1 MEDGRVS
8 VTITVTRADGKS
20 VTKTWNFVIGE
31 TNYQMLFGQLHSHNG
46 EYSDGAGT
54 LSMALDYIASLPESA
69 NVDFVAFTDHSNYFD
84 TTDAPNPA
92 EALHDMTKAT
102 AFSQERWATYK
113 NTVAQFNETHEGIIG
128 LAGFEMTWSGGPGH
142 INTFA
147 TKGIV
152 SRNNKTLNNKSG
164 DAGMKEYYACWR
176 RTRARTPSPSSTIR
190 ARCSATSPDF
200 NYWNPKP
207 TAACT
212 SLRSVTA
219 KARSAGP
226 VTIPA
231 TSSTRWHWTRAGI
244 WLRPTTRTTTRQS
257 GATPTMPATSFLLSR
272 PRRRASTMRSATTVS
287 TQRRTRT
294 LRLGY
299 TVNDLPMGTIIESV
313 PEMLKFDVSV
323 MDPDEQD
330 SISKVELIVNS
341 GKVAYTWDD
350 PAELAAGILTVELKP
365 EYSYYYVKV
374 TEADGDLAVTAPVWV
389 GESLQLGITE
399 MTVDST
405 NPIVGETV
413 TLTTKL
419 YNKESSDAQ
428 IKSVV
433 YTTEGS
439 KVLFTDTT
447 PRVLSADS
455 SVSIDWKYVT
465 ELAKKTTIT
474 VTVVV
479 EMEGKEYTFSA
490 AVDLDVQD
498 VSSLAYVGVDASH
511 NNEYVS
517 GYNKGLMGNF
527 TTIAADSTVRVDML
541 DTSEKLIAACKD
553 GKYAALVITPPSRR
567 VAEGKDYTEAGAQG
581 SG

>member
-1 MEDGRVS
+1 
-8 VTITVTRADGKS
+8 
-20 VTKTWNFVIGE
+20 
-31 TNYQMLFGQLHSHNG
+31 
-46 EYSDGAGT
+46 
-54 LSMALDYIASLPESA
+54 
-69 NVDFVAFTDHSNYFD
+69 
-84 TTDAPNPA
+84 
-92 EALHDMTKAT
+92 
-102 AFSQERWATYK
+102 
-113 NTVAQFNETHEGIIG
+113 
-128 LAGFEMTWSGGPGH
+128 
-142 INTFA
+142 
-147 TKGIV
+147 
-152 SRNNKTLNNKSG
+152 
-164 DAGMKEYYACWR
+164 
-176 RTRARTPSPSSTIR
+176 
-190 ARCSATSPDF
+190 
-200 NYWNPKP
+200 
-207 TAACT
+207 
-212 SLRSVTA
+212 
-219 KARSAGP
+219 
-226 VTIPA
+226 
-231 TSSTRWHWTRAGI
+231 
-244 WLRPTTRTTTRQS
+244 
-257 GATPTMPATSFLLSR
+257 
-272 PRRRASTMRSATTVS
+272 
-287 TQRRTRT
+287 
-294 LRLGY
+294 
-299 TVNDLPMGTIIESV
+299 
-313 PEMLKFDVSV
+313 
-323 MDPDEQD
+323 
-330 SISKVELIVNS
+330 
-341 GKVAYTWDD
+341 
-350 PAELAAGILTVELKP
+350 
-365 EYSYYYVKV
+365 
-374 TEADGDLAVTAPVWV
+374 
-389 GESLQLGITE
+389 

-553 GKYAALVITPPSRR
+553 GQIRGSGHHAALSPCCGRQGLHRS
-567 VAEGKDYTEAGAQG
+567 GAQG

>member
-1 MEDGRVS
+1 M
-8 VTITVTRADGKS
+8 
-20 VTKTWNFVIGE
+20 
-31 TNYQMLFGQLHSHNG
+31 
-46 EYSDGAGT
+46 
-54 LSMALDYIASLPESA
+54 
-69 NVDFVAFTDHSNYFD
+69 
-84 TTDAPNPA
+84 
-92 EALHDMTKAT
+92 
-102 AFSQERWATYK
+102 
-113 NTVAQFNETHEGIIG
+113 
-128 LAGFEMTWSGGPGH
+128 
-142 INTFA
+142 
-147 TKGIV
+147 
-152 SRNNKTLNNKSG
+152 
-164 DAGMKEYYACWR
+164 
-176 RTRARTPSPSSTIR
+176 
-190 ARCSATSPDF
+190 
-200 NYWNPKP
+200 
-207 TAACT
+207 
-212 SLRSVTA
+212 RSVTGEGQIGGSGYYPSYEQYTLALDKGWHLAPSNNQDNHKA
-219 KARSAGP
+219 KWGNANDARD
-226 VTIPA
+226 VLFVEQA
-231 TSSTRWHWTRAGI
+231 TEEGI
-244 WLRPTTRTTTRQS
+244 YDAIRNYRVY
-257 GATPTMPATSFLLSR
+257 ATEDKNLE
-272 PRRRASTMRSATTVS
+272 
-287 TQRRTRT
+287 
-294 LRLGY
+294 LGY

-465 ELAKKTTIT
+465 ELAKKDDHHRD
-474 VTVVV
+474 
-479 EMEGKEYTFSA
+479 GRGR
-490 AVDLDVQD
+490 DGRQ
-498 VSSLAYVGVDASH
+498 GVH
-511 NNEYVS
+511 
-517 GYNKGLMGNF
+517 L
-527 TTIAADSTVRVDML
+527 L
-541 DTSEKLIAACKD
+541 
-553 GKYAALVITPPSRR
+553 RR
-567 VAEGKDYTEAGAQG
+567 RR
-581 SG
+581 S